1 MKIKKKFQDSVIG
14 WLEKKYPGV
23 RDIVNL
29 LDNVRERVDTQY
41 IKGLTELED
50 LTKADKEEMKD
61 ILKESGIT
69 IERPEEDGNN
79 LYPKLDS
86 EDNIDKPKENGEK
99 SDVGDEKSTEIFK
112 QDDGKWRPVVLTLGL
127 VYKLQKI
134 ILPSMG
140 PKIQQP

>member
-14 WLEKKYPGV
+14 WLEKKYLGV

-29 LDNVRERVDTQY
+29 LDNVRVRVDTKY

-86 EDNIDKPKENGEK
+86 EDNLVKTKANGEN
-99 SDVGDEKSTEIFK
+99 
-112 QDDGKWRPVVLTLGL
+112 L
-127 VYKLQKI
+127 
-134 ILPSMG
+134 M
-140 PKIQQP
+140 